1 MKVHWGWSRQ
11 ILGGWRQNWQSYCWL
26 WQNEGALRLKQI
38 ELGKVTAELTELLLI
53 VTEWRCIEVEADRA
67 WEGDGRTDR
76 AIVDCDRMKVHWGW
90 SRQSLGRWRQ
100 NWQSYCWLWQNEGAL
115 RLKQTELGKVT
126 AELTELL
133 LVVTGWRC
141 SEVEADRA
149 WEGDGRTDRAIVDCD
164 RMKMH
169 WGWSR
174 QSLRRWRQNWQLLL
188 IVTGWRCIE
197 VEADRAWEGD
207 GRTDRAIVDCDRMK
221 VHWGWSR
228 QSLRRWR
235 QNWQSYCWLWQDEG
249 ALRLKQTELGK
260 VTAELTELLLIVTG
274 WRCIEV
280 EADRAREGDGRTDRA
295 IVDCDRMKVH
305 WGWSRQSLGRWR
317 QNWQSYCW
325 LWQDEADRAWE
336 GDGRTDRA
344 IVDCDRMKQTE
355 LGKVTAELTEL
366 LLIVTGWRRQGL
378 RRWRQNWQS
387 YCWLWQDDGALRLK
401 QTELE
406 KVTAELTELLLIVTG
421 LRCIEV
427 EADRAWEGDGRTDR
441 AIVDCD
447 RMKVHWGWSR
457 QSLRRWWQNWQS
469 YCWLWQDEGA
479 LRLKQTELERV
490 TAELT
495 VLLLIV
501 TGWRCIEVEA
511 DRAREGDGRTDRAI
525 VDCDRMKVHWGWS
538 RQSLRGWRQNWQS
551 YCWLWQDEDA
561 LRLKQT
567 ELERVTAEL
576 TELLLIVT
584 GWRCIEVEAD
594 RAREGDG
601 RTDSYCWLW
610 QDEGALRLKQTEL
623 EKVTAE
629 LTELLLIVTGWRCIE
644 VEADRAWEG
653 DGRTDRAIVDCDRM
667 KMHWGWSRQSSR
679 RWRQNWQSYCW
690 LWQDEG
696 ALRLKQTELRKMTA
710 ELTELLLIVT
720 GWSRQSLGRWRQNWQ
735 SYCWLWQDEADR
747 AWEGDGRT
755 DRAIV
760 DCDRMKK
767 TGLEKVTAELTELLL
782 IVTGWWCIEVEAD
795 RAREG
800 DGRTDRAIVDCDR
813 MKMHWGWSRQSLR
826 RWRQNWQSYCWL
838 WQDEGALRL
847 KQTELEKVMAEL
859 TELLLIVTGWRC
871 IEVEADRA
879 WEGDGRTDSAI
890 VDCDRMKMH
899 WGWSR
904 QSLRRW
910 RQNWQSY
917 CWLWQDEGALRLK
930 QTELEK
936 VTAEL
941 TELLLI
947 VTGWRCIE
955 VEADRA
961 WEGDGRTD
969 RAIVDCDR
977 MKVHWGW
984 SRQSLRRW
992 RQNWQSYCWLWQDEG
1007 ALRLKQTELE
1017 KVTAELTELLLIVT
1031 GWRCIEVE
1039 ADRAW
1044 EGDGRTD
1051 RAIVDCDRMKQT
1063 ELGKVTAEL
1072 TELLLIVTGWR
1083 CIEVEA
1089 DRAWEG
1095 DGRTDRAIV
1104 DCDRMKVHWGWSRQ
1118 SLRRWRQN
1126 WQSYCWLWQDEGALR
1141 LKQTELGKVTAELT
1155 ELLLIVTEW
1164 RCIEVEADRA
1174 WEGDGRTDK
1183 AIVDCDRMK
1192 VQWGWSRQSL
1202 GRWRQNWQS
1211 YCWLWQDE
1219 DALRLKQTELEK
1231 VTAELT
1237 ELLLIVTGW
1246 RCIEVEADRS
1256 LGRWRQNWQSYCWLW
1271 QDEAD
1276 RAWEGDGRTDRAIVD
1291 CDRMKQTELGK
1302 VTAELTELL
1311 LIVTGWRRQG
1321 LRRWRQNWQSYC
1333 WLWQDE
1339 GALRLKQTE
1348 LEKVTAELTELL
1360 LIVTGWRCI
1369 EVEADRAWEG
1379 DGRTDRA
1386 IVDCDRMKV
1395 HWGWSRQ
1402 SLRGWRQ
1409 NWQCYCWLWQDE
1421 DALRLKQTELE
1432 KVTAEL
1438 TELLLIVT
1446 GWRCIEVEADRAWE
1460 GDGRT
1465 DRAIVDCDRMK
1476 VHWGWSRQSLG
1487 RWRQNW
1493 QSYCWLWQDEGALR
1507 LKQTELG
1514 RVTAELTELL
1524 LIVTGWSRQSL
1535 GRWRQN

>member
-149 WEGDGRTDRAIVDCD
+149 WEGDGRT
-164 RMKMH
+164 
-169 WGWSR
+169 G
-174 QSLRRWRQNWQLLL
+174 
-188 IVTGWRCIE
+188 
-197 VEADRAWEGD
+197 
-207 GRTDRAIVDCDRMK
+207 
-221 VHWGWSR
+221 
-228 QSLRRWR
+228 
-235 QNWQSYCWLWQDEG
+235 
-249 ALRLKQTELGK
+249 
-260 VTAELTELLLIVTG
+260 
-274 WRCIEV
+274 
-280 EADRAREGDGRTDRA
+280 
-295 IVDCDRMKVH
+295 
-305 WGWSRQSLGRWR
+305 
-317 QNWQSYCW
+317 
-325 LWQDEADRAWE
+325 
-336 GDGRTDRA
+336 
-344 IVDCDRMKQTE
+344 
-355 LGKVTAELTEL
+355 
-366 LLIVTGWRRQGL
+366 
-378 RRWRQNWQS
+378 
-387 YCWLWQDDGALRLK
+387 
-401 QTELE
+401 
-406 KVTAELTELLLIVTG
+406 
-421 LRCIEV
+421 
-427 EADRAWEGDGRTDR
+427 
-441 AIVDCD
+441 
-447 RMKVHWGWSR
+447 
-457 QSLRRWWQNWQS
+457 
-469 YCWLWQDEGA
+469 
-479 LRLKQTELERV
+479 
-490 TAELT
+490 
-495 VLLLIV
+495 
-501 TGWRCIEVEA
+501 
-511 DRAREGDGRTDRAI
+511 
-525 VDCDRMKVHWGWS
+525 
-538 RQSLRGWRQNWQS
+538 
-551 YCWLWQDEDA
+551 
-561 LRLKQT
+561 
-567 ELERVTAEL
+567 
-576 TELLLIVT
+576 
-584 GWRCIEVEAD
+584 
-594 RAREGDG
+594 
-601 RTDSYCWLW
+601 
-610 QDEGALRLKQTEL
+610 
-623 EKVTAE
+623 
-629 LTELLLIVTGWRCIE
+629 
-644 VEADRAWEG
+644 
-653 DGRTDRAIVDCDRM
+653 RAIVDCDRM

-696 ALRLKQTELRKMTA
+696 ALRLKQTEIRKMTA

-782 IVTGWWCIEVEAD
+782 IVTGWRCIEVEAD

-813 MKMHWGWSRQSLR
+813 IKMHWGWSRQSLR

-904 QSLRRW
+904 QSSRRW

-930 QTELEK
+930 QTELERVTAELTELLLIVTGWRCIEVEADRAWEGDGRTDRAIVDCDRMKMHWGWSRQSSRRWRQNWQSYCWLWQDEGALRLKQTELEKVTAELTELLLIVTGWRCIEAEADRAWEGDGRTDRAIVDCDRMKVHWGWSRQSLGRWRQNWQSYCWLWQDEGALRLKQTELGKVTAELTELLLIVTGWRCIEVEADRAWEGDGRTDRAIVDCDRMKVHWGWSRQSLGRWRQNWQSYCWLWQDEGALRLKQTELGKVTAELTELLLIVTGWSRQSLGRWRQNWQSYCWLWQDEGALRLKQTELEKVTAELTELLLIVTGWRCIEVEADRAWEGDGRTDRAIVDCDRMKVHWGWSRQSLGRWRQNWQSYCWLWQDEGALRLKQTELEKVTAELTELLLIVTGWSRQSLKVTAELTELLIVTGWCIEVEADRAWEGDGRTDRAIVDCDRMKQTELGK

-1051 RAIVDCDRMKQT
+1051 RAIVDCDRMK
-1063 ELGKVTAEL
+1063 
-1072 TELLLIVTGWR
+1072 
-1083 CIEVEA
+1083 
-1089 DRAWEG
+1089 
-1095 DGRTDRAIV
+1095 
-1104 DCDRMKVHWGWSRQ
+1104 
-1118 SLRRWRQN
+1118 
-1126 WQSYCWLWQDEGALR
+1126 
-1141 LKQTELGKVTAELT
+1141 
-1155 ELLLIVTEW
+1155 
-1164 RCIEVEADRA
+1164 
-1174 WEGDGRTDK
+1174 
-1183 AIVDCDRMK
+1183 
-1192 VQWGWSRQSL
+1192 
-1202 GRWRQNWQS
+1202 
-1211 YCWLWQDE
+1211 
-1219 DALRLKQTELEK
+1219 
-1231 VTAELT
+1231 
-1237 ELLLIVTGW
+1237 
-1246 RCIEVEADRS
+1246 
-1256 LGRWRQNWQSYCWLW
+1256 
-1271 QDEAD
+1271 
-1276 RAWEGDGRTDRAIVD
+1276 
-1291 CDRMKQTELGK
+1291 
-1302 VTAELTELL
+1302 
-1311 LIVTGWRRQG
+1311 
-1321 LRRWRQNWQSYC
+1321 
-1333 WLWQDE
+1333 
-1339 GALRLKQTE
+1339 
-1348 LEKVTAELTELL
+1348 
-1360 LIVTGWRCI
+1360 
-1369 EVEADRAWEG
+1369 
-1379 DGRTDRA
+1379 
-1386 IVDCDRMKV
+1386 
-1395 HWGWSRQ
+1395 
-1402 SLRGWRQ
+1402 
-1409 NWQCYCWLWQDE
+1409 
-1421 DALRLKQTELE
+1421 
-1432 KVTAEL
+1432 
-1438 TELLLIVT
+1438 
-1446 GWRCIEVEADRAWE
+1446 
-1460 GDGRT
+1460 
-1465 DRAIVDCDRMK
+1465 

-1487 RWRQNW
+1487 RWRQN
-1493 QSYCWLWQDEGALR
+1493 
-1507 LKQTELG
+1507 
-1514 RVTAELTELL
+1514 
-1524 LIVTGWSRQSL
+1524 
-1535 GRWRQN
+1535 